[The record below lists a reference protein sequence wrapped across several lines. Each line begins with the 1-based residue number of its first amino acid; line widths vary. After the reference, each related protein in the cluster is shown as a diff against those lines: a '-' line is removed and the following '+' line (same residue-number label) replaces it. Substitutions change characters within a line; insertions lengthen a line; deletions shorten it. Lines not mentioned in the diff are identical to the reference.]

1 LPITAPAAAGLQT
14 RGGHPGKDSF
24 ALFWLAAT
32 LALVTFS
39 IRNDQLYNKLIGRA
53 EAIESELRAL
63 TGPLH
68 RGPARGPR

>member
-1 LPITAPAAAGLQT
+1 LPIAAAAAAGLQT
-14 RGGHPGKDSF
+14 RGAAPGRIPF

-39 IRNDQLYNKLIGRA
+39 IRNDQVYNKLIGRA